1 MSCRWYRCSTPTPE
15 KEEFCTLHKKAM
27 GIEKPPKQAY
37 EIPKMSAKKKEA
49 QPKEVAD
56 KKALTV
62 FYNEQLNVMPHGCM
76 ECGDELFKSQIINI
90 RTPIAHLLC
99 KRTFKSVATDPDN
112 VIFLCAHHH
121 NRLDSNLERYMK
133 EAKTAQYI
141 KDKVQLLLP
150 KLTDTELGKVSEFLL
165 TTP

>member
-1 MSCRWYRCSTPTPE
+1 MSCKWIGGCKVPTPD
-15 KEEFCTLHKKAM
+15 EFCTLHKKAM
-27 GIEKPPKQAY
+27 GIEKPKKEAKP
-37 EIPKMSAKKKEA
+37 IPTMSAKKKEA
-49 QPKEVAD
+49 QPKEIAE

-99 KRTFKSVATDPDN
+99 KRTFKSVATDPNN
-112 VIFLCAHHH
+112 VIFLCQLHHGRFD
-121 NRLDSNLERYMK
+121 NSLERYMK